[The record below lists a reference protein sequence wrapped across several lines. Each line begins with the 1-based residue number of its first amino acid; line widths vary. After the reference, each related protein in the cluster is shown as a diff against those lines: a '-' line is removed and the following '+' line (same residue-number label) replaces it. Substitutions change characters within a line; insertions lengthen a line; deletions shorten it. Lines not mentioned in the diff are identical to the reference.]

1 MESDFKAINELNK
14 KFKNSSPENVLRDCI
29 NSLFKEKVAYVCS
42 FGAESAIIL
51 DIISKIDKTF
61 PVILLNTMF
70 LFNETLEYKNTI
82 LKKLGLTNCVEIFP
96 DSNNLNKKDRKNDLW
111 ETDPDKCCNLRK
123 VLPLKL
129 ALEKYDAWISGR
141 KSYHKGERTNLQIF
155 ESLNDKIV
163 INPLINFDTKKIN
176 KYFEDYKL
184 PRHPLYYKNYFSIG
198 CTNCTIPSNDLENVR
213 SGRWKNTIKTEC
225 GIHYKE
231 N

>member
-82 LKKLGLTNCVEIFP
+82 LNKLCRDF
-96 DSNNLNKKDRKNDLW
+96 
-111 ETDPDKCCNLRK
+111 
-123 VLPLKL
+123 
-129 ALEKYDAWISGR
+129 SGF
-141 KSYHKGERTNLQIF
+141 K
-155 ESLNDKIV
+155 
-163 INPLINFDTKKIN
+163 
-176 KYFEDYKL
+176 
-184 PRHPLYYKNYFSIG
+184 
-198 CTNCTIPSNDLENVR
+198 
-213 SGRWKNTIKTEC
+213 
-225 GIHYKE
+225 
-231 N
+231 